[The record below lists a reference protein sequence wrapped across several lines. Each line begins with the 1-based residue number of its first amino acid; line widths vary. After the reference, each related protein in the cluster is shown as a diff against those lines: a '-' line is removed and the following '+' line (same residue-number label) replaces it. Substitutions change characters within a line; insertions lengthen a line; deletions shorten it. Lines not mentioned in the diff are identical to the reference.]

1 MLMSVYW
8 NNVLLKRL
16 NNLNKKRFKYRISTD
31 IGRFYFYFQENDDMK
46 EGGLSGQ
53 IIFFPK
59 SDFNAK

>member
-31 IGRFYFYFQENDDMK
+31 IGRFYFYIQENDDKK
-46 EGGLSGQ
+46 EGELSGK

-59 SDFNAK
+59 INFSAK